1 MTDLARKQL
10 VRGNTL
16 FGLTYKK
23 KHFLLASAKDL
34 KAFQKNPALYEL
46 LKLPDKL
53 PV

>member
-1 MTDLARKQL
+1 MTDLAKKQL
-10 VRGNTL
+10 LRGNSL
-16 FGLTYKK
+16 FGLTYKQK
-23 KHFLLASAKDL
+23 YFLLSSAKNL